1 MIYVGGG
8 MRQFLRLSILVL
20 AIVVFF
26 PSLAISAEKD
36 VLQAL
41 ESVKAAVEDG
51 VSYEKVAELLEL
63 SGIQVNAIKKGDT
76 SDCFRVAVRR
86 CHYWYR
92 LGVKTWETM
101 INNQEQR
108 DIHAKRAKSEY
119 WDDHMKVIS
128 LRIVENYDKLI
139 KHAQEALPSKW
150 EYGNAALDE
159 ARACPMK

>member
-1 MIYVGGG
+1 
-8 MRQFLRLSILVL
+8 MRQLLKRSILVL

-26 PSLAISAEKD
+26 PSLAISAEEE

-41 ESVKAAVEDG
+41 ESVKAAIEDG
-51 VSYEKVAELLEL
+51 ASYKKVAELLEL
-63 SGIQVNAIKKGDT
+63 SGIQVHAIKKGDT

-92 LGVKTWETM
+92 LGVKSWETM
-101 INNQEQR
+101 IHNQEQR

-119 WDDHMKVIS
+119 WDDQMKVIS
-128 LRIVENYDKLI
+128 VRIVENYDKLI
-139 KHAQEALPSKW
+139 KHAQESLPSKW
-150 EYGNAALDE
+150 KYGNAALAE

>member
-1 MIYVGGG
+1 MRYIGGSMKQLYRIGVSVVGIV
-8 MRQFLRLSILVL
+8 LLSS
-20 AIVVFF
+20 
-26 PSLAISAEKD
+26 SLAGGAEKD

-41 ESVKAAVEDG
+41 ERVKAAVEG
-51 VSYEKVAELLEL
+51 EVSYEKADELVDVA
-63 SGIQVNAIKKGDT
+63 GIQVNAIKKGDT

-92 LGVKTWETM
+92 LGVKTWET
-101 INNQEQR
+101 IIKNEEQR

-139 KHAQEALPSKW
+139 RHAQEGLPSKW